1 MVKANKGEWSEPYV
15 AIRLLGDG
23 RLYLADAFGN
33 KNSSEWMS
41 VLDVMRYETTS
52 QIVKYSYDADKTL
65 VTVYVNSQK
74 VIEVLASDFLKCAD
88 KLRDEIVESTG
99 RSFSVSDAILDFFKK
114 VKIDKNHLKA
124 ISKDKSDIFLSIS
137 DPRASIVRKNVGFS
151 IKSKFGQNPT
161 LFNTAKASASVYKL
175 NGMTD
180 SLMEEINQIV
190 TIKGHADVRKRC
202 EKILQSCKVKFCGY
216 PLAAKANCAAFA
228 ENLDLI
234 DSRLKLVIPHILYNL
249 FFLSFTEVDI
259 DKVVKKV
266 IEDNPCDITRPE
278 VKYPFMVKSF
288 LYAVYCGM
296 TASTLW
302 DGNSKVNGGF
312 ITVSEQGEVLANY
325 ALESDTFK
333 NYLYQNCFIET
344 PSTSPKHGDYGYVY
358 KVNGEYFFKLNFQI
372 RFK

>member
-358 KVNGEYFFKLNFQI
+358 KVNGEYFFNLNFQI